1 MTRCLLIALL
11 LFVSINLSADP
22 LLHSWFTERS
32 GSYARLYQSDAD
44 QAALNAVTT
53 WNRGDGVQD
62 DPTYAGI
69 HEVRT
74 TDDWLYIR
82 STNLASYIMG
92 PWYGDLARTNLF
104 PSYPANQAVIYRFP
118 RNPTNP
124 TTVTLKTLTG
134 GGPIGYMVNGVS
146 MFDSRDAFSYSSASS
161 GDVQGNNGDL
171 AWNRDAYINEGLTF
185 DAGNAHQASAN
196 HHYHANPP
204 ALRHQLGDSV
214 DFTGITNTYTE
225 NFNGTHSPIIGWVR
239 DGLPVY
245 GPYGYSDPLDPDSA
259 VRRMISGY
267 QLRTDNTRAS
277 WPAWPNRIYANEGR
291 SFVAGP
297 PINSG
302 FPIGRYMEDNDYKG
316 DLDMTLHVDFD
327 LNEYNV
333 RWCVTPDFPAG
344 TWAYFTCIAADG
356 TPVYPYNIA
365 PAYFGNPTGSA
376 VSAVPENDDLTAT
389 LVTHFEGGPEK
400 IEQVESIRID
410 NPESDQITLTWSAI
424 EGGSYQISETSNL
437 ANDFTPLDP
446 EMLADSDTMSATHA
460 PGGTRPDKGFYQITR
475 SAIAYFDDTG
485 FDYEDRVVRPIDE
498 PVTLNIRFDSAPNDS
513 KQVTALTFGGQA
525 VDLATANLTRP
536 VRREIEFDILLYGR
550 APSDY
555 TVEATY
561 SDGSSRTQTY
571 TIHPNILLMIVDDWG
586 TDRSPLDNLD
596 PDAELPNMPNLQK
609 LADSGLHFSRAYA
622 QPACSPT
629 RASILTGRQVFQH
642 KVGSPEEAGQFS
654 GGSGIDEITLPEIF
668 TSQSAPQQMISVGK
682 WHLGGNDSGYASRGG
697 WPEFYGINSGG
708 VQSYYEWTKNSNGTS
723 ATSTTY
729 STTDQVNEASEF
741 IRDKTANAQ
750 AWFAWVAFNGVH
762 SPFEAPPAEL
772 APAGGYSP
780 QLPGEDDNAYT
791 YRKLC
796 EALDT
801 EIGRLLESVDLAQ
814 TNIILIGD
822 NGTPGQVVQAPF
834 GSGRAKGSIYN
845 GGTNVPLVVAGPAVT
860 VAPGTSTDKLVHC
873 VDLFS
878 TILAIA
884 GIDEAVVPGLAAM
897 NVQSN
902 SILPILNGSDSADRV
917 MVAETGGPDG
927 ASHAR
932 AIITDDFPD
941 YKLVI
946 YGDPDDPNDSP
957 SFEFYHLANDWN
969 EQSPLGVDAG
979 MTYSIDPNQL
989 SGDALSAYTA
999 CVAVDTALGGG
1010 YSDLPESPSQ

>member
-1 MTRCLLIALL
+1 MTRCILIALL

-22 LLHSWFTERS
+22 LLNSWFTERS
-32 GSYARLYQSDAD
+32 GTYARLYPTDAD
-44 QAALNAVTT
+44 QSALNAVST
-53 WNRGDGVQD
+53 WNRGDGVQN

-69 HEVRT
+69 HEIST

-118 RNPTNP
+118 RNPTDP
-124 TTVTLKTLTG
+124 STVTTKTLTG

-146 MFDSRDAFSYSSASS
+146 MFDSRDAYSYSSASAS
-161 GDVQGNNGDL
+161 DVQGNDGEQI
-171 AWNRDAYINEGLTF
+171 WNRDAYVNEGLTF

-214 DFTGITNTYTE
+214 DYAAATNTYTE

-267 QLRTDNTRAS
+267 QLRTDNSRAS
-277 WPAWPNRIYANEGR
+277 WPAWATRIYAVDGR

-297 PINSG
+297 PISAS
-302 FPIGRYMEDNDYKG
+302 FPLGRYMEDNDYKG
-316 DLDMTLHVDFD
+316 DLGMTLGVDFD

-333 RWCVTPDFPAG
+333 RWCVTPEFPAG
-344 TWAYFTCIAADG
+344 TWAYFTCIAADD

-365 PAYFGNPTGSA
+365 RTYFGNPTGGA
-376 VSAVPENDDLTAT
+376 VSAVPESDDLAAT

-400 IEQVESIRID
+400 IEQVESIGID
-410 NPESDQITLTWSAI
+410 DPQSDQITLSWSAI
-424 EGGSYQISETSNL
+424 EGGSYQISHTADLSN
-437 ANDFTPLDP
+437 AFTALDP
-446 EMLADSDTMSATHA
+446 EIVADSDSMSATHI
-460 PGGTRPDKGFYQITR
+460 PGGSRPDQSFYQISR
-475 SAIAYFDDTG
+475 HSIAYFDDAG
-485 FDYEDRVVRPIDE
+485 FDYQDRVLRPIDE
-498 PVTLNIRFDSAPNDS
+498 AVTLNIRFDSAPNDS
-513 KQVTALTFGGQA
+513 EQVTALTFGGQA

-550 APSDY
+550 APDDY

-596 PDAELPNMPNLQK
+596 PDAELPNMPNLQQ

-629 RASILTGRQVFQH
+629 RATILTGRQVFQH

-668 TSQSAPQQMISVGK
+668 TSQGAPQQMISVGK
-682 WHLGGNDSGYASRGG
+682 WHLGGNDNGYASRGG

-741 IRDKTANAQ
+741 MREKTANAQ
-750 AWFAWVAFNGVH
+750 PWFAWVAFNGVH

-772 APAGGYSP
+772 APAGGYSS
-780 QLPGEDDNAYT
+780 QLPGESDNAYT

-845 GGTNVPLVVAGPAVT
+845 GGTNVPLVVAGPAVS
-860 VAPGTSTDKLVHC
+860 VAPGTSTDTLVHC

-884 GIDEAVVPGLAAM
+884 GIDQAAVSGLDAM

-902 SILPILNGSDSADRV
+902 SIVPILNGSDSADRV
-917 MVAETGGPDG
+917 MVAETGGNTP
-927 ASHAR
+927 AR

-957 SFEFYHLANDWN
+957 NFEFYHLANDWN
-969 EQSPLGVDAG
+969 EQTPLGYAQD
-979 MTYSIDPNQL
+979 MSYTIDPDQL
-989 SGDALSAYTA
+989 SGDALNAYNA
-999 CVAVDTALGGG
+999 CLAVDTDLGGG
-1010 YSDLPESPSQ
+1010 YSDLPDSP